1 MLLKSLSFKF
11 FFILFLFPILV
22 NSTNLPDAIPKPEI
36 QKEKYN
42 DLFVE
47 IKKQN
52 WQIAKSIASDYGINS
67 IHTYVEWLDITRPGS
82 KKSFKYLKNFLKKN
96 PNWPKELEI
105 KKKIESSISISSNSK
120 EVLEWYSINKPI
132 TVKGSIDHLEHKLL
146 NGFTENKIQMIRDIW
161 VNKNLTYKQQRYF
174 IKKYNKYWTNEDN
187 WKRFDRLMWEGKTV
201 SAKRTL
207 LRIKGDYRKL
217 GEARL
222 ALSSRAGNVSSLIK
236 KVPNYLKN
244 DPGLI
249 YERMRWRRKAKLE
262 TAEEFLINPPEGIK
276 NHRNWWIN
284 ARVVIRRLINK
295 KNYTKAY
302 TLLSNH
308 SLPVDSISGAEA
320 EWLTGWVALT
330 FLNKPK
336 KAADH
341 FGILFNNVSHPS
353 SKSKASFWLAKA
365 IESSEQLK
373 EDSNNWYEESSNY
386 LYSFYG
392 QNASLKLGDFKFKI
406 EKINTKRPEGYNHI
420 FEIIEF
426 LNEARESR
434 RLFPFLRKALE
445 MAKTDEEKNYVYD
458 IASNLNNKNFLIKLL
473 KNNSDNSID
482 FSYPT
487 INKYIPDKFSKKNDL
502 ALIHSIILQ
511 ESAFKLDAYS
521 HAGARGLMQLMPY
534 TAKRV
539 AQSLKIK
546 YYRKALRTNAEYN
559 ILLGTT
565 YIKKLL
571 KEFDNSIPL
580 ALAGYNGG
588 PGRVRIWL
596 KRYGDPR
603 KNDIDYLDWI
613 ESIPISETRNYVKK
627 VISNYRIYQKIYNV
641 NNINGSFIFFE
652 K

>member
-22 NSTNLPDAIPKPEI
+22 NSTSIPDAIPKPEI

-82 KKSFKYLKNFLKKN
+82 KKSFTYLKNFLKKN

-434 RLFPFLRKALE
+434 RLFPFLKKALE